1 MSDGFSAFRAMAVG
15 VGLLLAVT
23 SVAPSVING
32 HFDGLRLSKGK
43 GKSTLPGDS
52 TGTGST
58 GGTTTTDSGGLTG
71 STGGTTGTTSNS
83 FYSEET
89 MVPSNFD

>member
-23 SVAPSVING
+23 SVAPSVISG

-43 GKSTLPGDS
+43 GKSTAS
-52 TGTGST
+52 M
-58 GGTTTTDSGGLTG
+58 GLMLRALGFTAKTVRFEIQHTPHTR
-71 STGGTTGTTSNS
+71 SARR
-83 FYSEET
+83 
-89 MVPSNFD
+89 VR